1 MKRITYLLGIMLLFS
16 SCASTYFFSTIDSVN
31 KETVKDEQGRLI
43 TQNDSLDIYYS
54 FDGSNGPILITV
66 YNKGKEPLYID
77 WKRSSIIIDD
87 MATSYIGKTMAL
99 SGSTNITTIGNSF
112 YSNTSSQS
120 SASFN
125 GAITKEPESISF
137 IPPNSKIQYKTMNLA
152 SLNFNKVDNNI
163 YNKRTNVDK
172 NGNIVP
178 VKAASFT
185 SGDAPLRF
193 RSYLTLYKDPQKPF
207 SMEQEFYISSL
218 IKTNRIHPSNMSS
231 FFSESSD
238 LFYTKA
244 K

>member
-1 MKRITYLLGIMLLFS
+1 MKRITYLLAIMLLFS
-16 SCASTYFFSTIDSVN
+16 SCASTYFFSTIDSMN
-31 KETVKDEQGRLI
+31 KDTVKDEKGRLV

-54 FDGSNGPILITV
+54 FDGNNGPILITV

-87 MATSYIGKTMAL
+87 IATSYIGKTMPL
-99 SGSTNITTIGNSF
+99 SGSANVNTIGSSF
-112 YSNTSSQS
+112 YSNISSQS

-152 SLNFNKVDNNI
+152 SLNFNKVDDSI

-172 NGNIVP
+172 DGNIVS
-178 VKAASFT
+178 VKAANFT
-185 SGDAPLRF
+185 DRDAPLRF

-207 SMEQEFYISSL
+207 SLDQEFYISSL
-218 IKTNRIHPSNMSS
+218 IKTNRIHPTNMSS